1 MNFALRVGRNKT
13 MDRLR
18 KIEREI
24 TEEFIL
30 EEYNRIC
37 NIRNK
42 EKREEELKAL
52 AVLAEHVGEYLT
64 IER

>member
-1 MNFALRVGRNKT
+1 

-52 AVLAEHVGEYLT
+52 AVLAQHVGEYLT

>member
-1 MNFALRVGRNKT
+1 MS
-13 MDRLR
+13 RLR

-24 TEEFIL
+24 TGEFIL

-37 NIRNK
+37 NIRDK
-42 EKREEELKAL
+42 QKREEELKAL
-52 AVLAEHVGEYLT
+52 AVLAEHIGEYLT